1 MASKM
6 QPKAPN
12 GDSLILSEGNG
23 RKPFLG
29 VKAQA
34 LRPRTF
40 PRAMA
45 DLALN
50 PLPSQT
56 SHRLELKRTKK
67 QPNGVAIK
75 KQEQNKLTYNRGVSS
90 VMSSSNSDIESI
102 LGQPSAAD
110 TIKDFYMCINEKNLK
125 GLEGYISEDC
135 YIEDCSFYN
144 PFNGKREVI
153 HFFYLLM
160 GSMGQNVKFIIE
172 HICEGDSFTAGVNWH
187 LEWKQTQI
195 PFTRGCSFY
204 ECSEEGEILV
214 IKKARIIIE
223 SPLKPGGVVLVLLKN
238 VTTIFDEFP
247 QVAEW
252 FLKSP
257 HVILQWLLKIYAI
270 FVAPLINPLLAGYVR
285 IGKFMAGLF
294 ALAIKIVVYISR
306 IFSR

>member
-1 MASKM
+1 MAISV
-6 QPKAPN
+6 N
-12 GDSLILSEGNG
+12 FS
-23 RKPFLG
+23 
-29 VKAQA
+29 AQA

-75 KQEQNKLTYNRGVSS
+75 KQEQNKLTHNRGVSS

-172 HICEGDSFTAGVNWH
+172 HICEGDCFTAGVNWH
-187 LEWKQTQI
+187 LEAEELFSDNIAEWKQTQI
-195 PFTRGCSFY
+195 PFTKGCSFY

-214 IKKARIIIE
+214 IK
-223 SPLKPGGVVLVLLKN
+223 
-238 VTTIFDEFP
+238 
-247 QVAEW
+247 
-252 FLKSP
+252 
-257 HVILQWLLKIYAI
+257 
-270 FVAPLINPLLAGYVR
+270 
-285 IGKFMAGLF
+285 
-294 ALAIKIVVYISR
+294 
-306 IFSR
+306 

>member
-1 MASKM
+1 MAIAVNFS
-6 QPKAPN
+6 
-12 GDSLILSEGNG
+12 
-23 RKPFLG
+23 
-29 VKAQA
+29 AQA

-102 LGQPSAAD
+102 LGQPSAAE

-144 PFNGKREVI
+144 PFNGKRFAGGYSFLLSAHGKHGSKREI
-153 HFFYLLM
+153 H
-160 GSMGQNVKFIIE
+160 
-172 HICEGDSFTAGVNWH
+172 HRTH
-187 LEWKQTQI
+187 L
-195 PFTRGCSFY
+195 R
-204 ECSEEGEILV
+204 
-214 IKKARIIIE
+214 R
-223 SPLKPGGVVLVLLKN
+223 
-238 VTTIFDEFP
+238 
-247 QVAEW
+247 
-252 FLKSP
+252 
-257 HVILQWLLKIYAI
+257 
-270 FVAPLINPLLAGYVR
+270 R
-285 IGKFMAGLF
+285 
-294 ALAIKIVVYISR
+294 
-306 IFSR
+306 

>member
-1 MASKM
+1 MAIAVNFS
-6 QPKAPN
+6 
-12 GDSLILSEGNG
+12 
-23 RKPFLG
+23 
-29 VKAQA
+29 AQA

-67 QPNGVAIK
+67 QPNGLAIK

-223 SPLKPGGVVLVLLKN
+223 SPLKPGGVVLVISPREPFSPVEERDYNIRRVPAGCRMVLEESACDITMVTEDLRNIRGTFDKPSIGRLRKN
-238 VTTIFDEFP
+238 REIHGGVVCFGHQNRGLHLEDFL
-247 QVAEW
+247 QV
-252 FLKSP
+252 
-257 HVILQWLLKIYAI
+257 
-270 FVAPLINPLLAGYVR
+270 
-285 IGKFMAGLF
+285 
-294 ALAIKIVVYISR
+294 VVN
-306 IFSR
+306 

>member
-1 MASKM
+1 MAIAVNFS
-6 QPKAPN
+6 
-12 GDSLILSEGNG
+12 
-23 RKPFLG
+23 
-29 VKAQA
+29 AQA

-56 SHRLELKRTKK
+56 SHLLELKRTKK

-223 SPLKPGGVVLVLLKN
+223 SPLKPGGVVLVISPREPFSPVEERDYNIRRVPAGCRMVLEESACDITMVTEDLRTIRGTFDKPTIGRLRKN
-238 VTTIFDEFP
+238 REILGGVVCFGHQNRGLHLEDFL
-247 QVAEW
+247 QV
-252 FLKSP
+252 
-257 HVILQWLLKIYAI
+257 
-270 FVAPLINPLLAGYVR
+270 
-285 IGKFMAGLF
+285 
-294 ALAIKIVVYISR
+294 VVN
-306 IFSR
+306 